1 MTGTHE
7 GAGWFRQM
15 FSGGYQELP
24 TTNAVKDKTEATQI
38 VPRRFLRLSTRGFLL
53 MLAAILLIPTFLALA
68 ALEVS
73 DVAITDGIFN

>member
-1 MTGTHE
+1 
-7 GAGWFRQM
+7 
-15 FSGGYQELP
+15 
-24 TTNAVKDKTEATQI
+24 
-38 VPRRFLRLSTRGFLL
+38 

>member
-24 TTNAVKDKTEATQI
+24 TTNVKDKTENTQI
-38 VPRRFLRLSTRGFLL
+38 MPRRFLRLSTRGFLL

-68 ALEVS
+68 PLEVS
-73 DVAITDGIFN
+73 DIAITDGIFN